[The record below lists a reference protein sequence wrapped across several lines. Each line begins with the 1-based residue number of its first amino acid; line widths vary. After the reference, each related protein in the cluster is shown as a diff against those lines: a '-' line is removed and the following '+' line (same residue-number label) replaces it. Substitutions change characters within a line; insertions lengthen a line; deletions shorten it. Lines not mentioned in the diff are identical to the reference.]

1 MDLETVAKAGAVII
15 TPLLAVVSFG
25 ARRRHLRS
33 EVQDNLALIEEI
45 KKDKL
50 LSQHSPAIGMLSG
63 KIVLDV
69 AKLSGQPFGDQKK
82 PISWSAVI
90 WATVFAVGFGWWTY
104 WIDRNGFVWYSIFPG
119 TAAFLF
125 LISILGMTTNRQ
137 IPVDPDL
144 PEGASPIRSETAAE
158 RVASSVQFAA
168 SGADARMFEDSGQ
181 VGVALRFID
190 LMSKGQYQ
198 DALGLADQNWILCRI
213 QARLWNMS
221 CEGSIEVGDLP
232 ELAESL
238 HANQEPGEF
247 WNSYVEAETEQFKEA
262 WGNLDAATLGAASK
276 RRRMSREYDLVILVP
291 LETTEGYFV
300 SSATALPDAMTFLM
314 HRVENRWLVAN
325 HFGTAPPT
333 PGFPP
338 SWWTPAD
345 SAFAN
350 LPEA

>member
-1 MDLETVAKAGAVII
+1 M
-15 TPLLAVVSFG
+15 
-25 ARRRHLRS
+25 RS

-45 KKDKL
+45 KKDQL

-69 AKLSGQPFGDQKK
+69 AKLSGQPFGVQKK
-82 PISWSAVI
+82 PIPWGGVI
-90 WATVFAVGFGWWTY
+90 WAAVFGIGLGWWAY
-104 WIDRNGFVWYSIFPG
+104 LIDRNGFVWYSVFPG

-125 LISILGMTTNRQ
+125 LLSILGMTTNRQ

-168 SGADARMFEDSGQ
+168 SGADARMFEDTGQ

-190 LMSKGQYQ
+190 LMGNGEYE
-198 DALGLADQNWILCRI
+198 DALGLADQNWSLCRI
-213 QARLWNMS
+213 QARLWNMC
-221 CEGSIEVGDLP
+221 CEGSIEVDDLP
-232 ELAESL
+232 GLAESL
-238 HANQEPGEF
+238 QANREPAEF
-247 WNSYVEAETEQFKEA
+247 WNDYVEAEAEQFKEA
-262 WGNLDAATLGAASK
+262 WGNLDASALGAASR

-291 LETTEGYFV
+291 LEATGGYFV
-300 SSATALPDAMTFLM
+300 SSATALPNAMTFLM

-325 HFGTAPPT
+325 HVGTAPPT